1 MGTLWSR
8 NDSNYPST
16 MRRMILIA
24 FLQAQNCTYHV
35 CSWRHP
41 LCRYA
46 RAGGA
51 RSTHDSCSSVL
62 AGTQSGSSGAWS
74 KDSWNHSCSTMCP
87 SFETLALMV
96 RRPASSFE
104 MLASLAPQDEAGPR
118 TTLAPQDE
126 GPHAEERTEVR
137 VSKHGFRARH
147 SEGAPE

>member
-1 MGTLWSR
+1 
-8 NDSNYPST
+8 
-16 MRRMILIA
+16 
-24 FLQAQNCTYHV
+24 
-35 CSWRHP
+35 
-41 LCRYA
+41 
-46 RAGGA
+46 
-51 RSTHDSCSSVL
+51 HDSCSSVL

-137 VSKHGFRARH
+137 ISKHGFRTPSMSLSSGRPKAGPVG
-147 SEGAPE
+147 SGPGMT